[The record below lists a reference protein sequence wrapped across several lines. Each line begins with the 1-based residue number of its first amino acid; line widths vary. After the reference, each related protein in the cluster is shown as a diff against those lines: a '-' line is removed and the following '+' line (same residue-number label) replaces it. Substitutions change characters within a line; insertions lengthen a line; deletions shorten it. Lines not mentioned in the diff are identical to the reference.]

1 MQEKEI
7 FRFEK
12 SGMKS
17 KGAWTFVGFGT
28 IALFGGGIY
37 SFIGILMLA
46 YGIYLLT
53 KKSKVIVYTT
63 GFVISE
69 GKDLKN
75 ISFDRVLGIK
85 GELGQKVKILY
96 LKKPFSA
103 YNENELNNIS
113 NNLNTLSESIIF
125 DDELLEKDF
134 INVFNIIKEQFKNYV
149 FEHYNNDLEKIIT
162 SPYLF
167 EQISNDKLNFTR
179 TKFWGGLADEI
190 IQLQYGDAINVTT
203 RKKAYVTNGRGDIRQ
218 AGQSFEPQ
226 WQFASTSTKCDT
238 INLINATIIQEI
250 LSKKYNIKFI

>member
-1 MQEKEI
+1 M
-7 FRFEK
+7 
-12 SGMKS
+12 
-17 KGAWTFVGFGT
+17 
-28 IALFGGGIY
+28 
-37 SFIGILMLA
+37 
-46 YGIYLLT
+46 
-53 KKSKVIVYTT
+53 
-63 GFVISE
+63 
-69 GKDLKN
+69 
-75 ISFDRVLGIK
+75 
-85 GELGQKVKILY
+85 
-96 LKKPFSA
+96 KKPFSA
-103 YNENELNNIS
+103 CNENELNDIS

-203 RKKAYVTNGRGDIRQ
+203 RKKSYVTNGRGDIRQ

-238 INLINATIIQEI
+238 INLINAILVQEI
-250 LSKKYNIKFI
+250 LNKKYNIKFI

>member
-1 MQEKEI
+1 MQERQVFK
-7 FRFEK
+7 FEK

-17 KGAWTFVGFGT
+17 KGVWTFVVFGA

-96 LKKPFSA
+96 LKKPFSV

-113 NNLNTLSESIIF
+113 NNLDTLSESIIF

-149 FEHYNNDLEKIIT
+149 FEYYNNDLEKIII

-167 EQISNDKLNFTR
+167 EQINNDRLNFTR
-179 TKFWGGLADEI
+179 TKFFGGLTDEI
-190 IQLQYGDAINVTT
+190 IPLQCGDAVNITT
-203 RKKAYVTNGRGDIRQ
+203 RKKAYVTNGRGDIQQ

-226 WQFASTSTKCDT
+226 WQFASSSIKCDT
-238 INLINATIIQEI
+238 LNLINATIVQEI

>member
-1 MQEKEI
+1 MAREYN
-7 FRFEK
+7 F
-12 SGMKS
+12 
-17 KGAWTFVGFGT
+17 
-28 IALFGGGIY
+28 IY
-37 SFIGILMLA
+37 TELV
-46 YGIYLLT
+46 
-53 KKSKVIVYTT
+53 K
-63 GFVISE
+63 
-69 GKDLKN
+69 GKDDILGHIAYSLYKAEK
-75 ISFDRVLGIK
+75 IEFIESFKK
-85 GELGQKVKILY
+85 GNNRE
-96 LKKPFSA
+96 P
-103 YNENELNNIS
+103 NENELNNIS